1 MRQEDLQMVVTS
13 RKIEVVS
20 DSGCQRENTEFLVK
34 TISGCFYQGTGKW
47 LWQPGCS
54 SVYVT
59 VIDREKT
66 LDAWLRRLVAALI
79 KNTVRCIWRKANT
92 CVRGMA
98 RDEHHGYKFV
108 KPIVEYHCSSINR
121 KKYTHL
127 LKKKMK
133 GKKNFF
139 KIHILCPPPM
149 LLRLPFSLFFNEV
162 QVPVLFFSCDS
173 CDETEPKT
181 SKSYCKVTRFMT

>member
-20 DSGCQRENTEFLVK
+20 DSGCQRENTECLVK

-54 SVYVT
+54 RVYVT
-59 VIDREKT
+59 VVDREKT
-66 LDAWLRRLVAALI
+66 LDAWLRRLVSVLI
-79 KNTVRCIWRKANT
+79 KSTVGCLWRKANT

-121 KKYTHL
+121 KNIHIY
-127 LKKKMK
+127 LKKKWK
-133 GKKNFF
+133 ERKTSLKFTYF
-139 KIHILCPPPM
+139 V
-149 LLRLPFSLFFNEV
+149 LLRCF
-162 QVPVLFFSCDS
+162 
-173 CDETEPKT
+173 
-181 SKSYCKVTRFMT
+181 